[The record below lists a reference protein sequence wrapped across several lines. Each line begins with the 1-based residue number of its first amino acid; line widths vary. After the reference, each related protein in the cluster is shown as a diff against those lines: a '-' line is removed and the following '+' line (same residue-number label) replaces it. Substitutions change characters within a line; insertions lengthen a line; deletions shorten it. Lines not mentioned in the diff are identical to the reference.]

1 MSIET
6 RLRETGPRGG
16 GGGSSNSGGLAS
28 TGGAY
33 VTYIADGTLSNERI
47 LTAGA
52 NITLTTDGTT
62 ITVAANTGGAS
73 NSAGLLGTGGFF
85 ILGSANSQ
93 MPNSSVIQP
102 GSSVTFNYTGS
113 NLFISAVTSL
123 FAGTAGLAGTGPF
136 YLTHTS
142 ANGTLPNSKR
152 IAAGSSV
159 TTHTDSTTFY
169 INAITSLGSSIV
181 YAPTGGNYVAFLA
194 DAALSNEKVLT
205 AGSSVIIRTDA
216 AAIYIDA
223 QTGGG
228 GTTVYAPTGGNYV
241 TFIADAALTNE
252 RILVAGSNVTVTTSA
267 TQIIIAATTGGGS
280 GNPDGYYPLL
290 PQQAKLLTS
299 TSSARIDA
307 GTPVWRLLYDTATQQ
322 FAEWQFVCPQEYSS
336 NPYMRLLWGVG
347 SGMAVARSVHWIVDQ
362 WGFAPYNALT
372 YYANTHSQLN
382 SSAVATSASYVA
394 GTLQSTTVPFVNSV
408 SLQAGNLIKIRIS
421 ASGGYV
427 GNAELIGLNFEYTRA

>member
-85 ILGSANSQ
+85 ILGSANAQ
-93 MPNSSVIQP
+93 MPNSYVIQP
-102 GSSVTFNYTGS
+102 GSSASFNFTGS
-113 NLFISAVTSL
+113 NLFISAITSL

-159 TTHTDSTTFY
+159 TTHTDATTFY
-169 INAITSLGSSIV
+169 INA
-181 YAPTGGNYVAFLA
+181 
-194 DAALSNEKVLT
+194 
-205 AGSSVIIRTDA
+205 
-216 AAIYIDA
+216 
-223 QTGGG
+223 
-228 GTTVYAPTGGNYV
+228 
-241 TFIADAALTNE
+241 
-252 RILVAGSNVTVTTSA
+252 TTS
-267 TQIIIAATTGGGS
+267 GGGS
-280 GNPDGYYPLL
+280 GNPDGYYSLL
-290 PQQAKLLTS
+290 PQQAKLLTN

-307 GTPVWRLLYDTATQQ
+307 GTPVWRLLYDAATQQ
-322 FAEWQFVCPQEYSS
+322 YAEWQIVCPQEYGSD
-336 NPYMRLLWGVG
+336 PHMRLLWGVG
-347 SGMAVARSVHWIVDQ
+347 SGMAVALSVHWIIDQ
-362 WGFAPYNALT
+362 WGFSPYNTPT
-372 YYANTHSQLN
+372 YYSNTHSGLN

-394 GTLQSTTVPFVNSV
+394 GTLQSLTVPLINIV
-408 SLQAGNLIKIRIS
+408 SLQAGNLINFRIS